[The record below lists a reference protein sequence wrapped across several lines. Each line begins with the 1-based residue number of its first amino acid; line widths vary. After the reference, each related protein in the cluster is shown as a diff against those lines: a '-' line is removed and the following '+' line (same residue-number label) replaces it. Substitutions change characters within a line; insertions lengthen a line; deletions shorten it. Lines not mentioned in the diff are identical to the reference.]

1 MSDAPTFKPRCAESV
16 RLLLNPPDAA
26 RALAISQRALHELA
40 KSGQLRRTYIG
51 RSVRYDL
58 RDLMAFIDA
67 KKEAV

>member
-1 MSDAPTFKPRCAESV
+1 MTFPIPGSLEQV
-16 RLLLNPPDAA
+16 RLLLRPPDAA

-40 KSGQLRRTYIG
+40 KSGEIKRTLIG

-67 KKEAV
+67 KKETAQ